1 MAEPQE
7 KSKRSSNAAPA
18 DDLDRS
24 IEIDGPY
31 YDTLPAL
38 LRSFFDVVVS
48 PRRRRSS
55 SGSRTPPRSAPRGF
69 EKLLETPR
77 EISCNG
83 LGGERPTR
91 ASRHLGNRQLS
102 IVNYF
107 AWQVGSITLV
117 ALTGLL
123 VFMLFF
129 VAATVNAII
138 ISLLVSL
145 AAAGGCLA
153 LFFCFLDSNIH
164 RSIISCSLCYFHHDH
179 LNHHCCSGS
188 HWVDWILL
196 GYLGCGPK
204 KLGPD
209 QQSVKM
215 TGSAISAYS
224 AARQARRDVNSK
236 SAD

>member
-7 KSKRSSNAAPA
+7 KSKRSSNAALA

-38 LRSFFDVVVS
+38 LRSFFHVVVS
-48 PRRRRSS
+48 PA
-55 SGSRTPPRSAPRGF
+55 PPPLIQRIKDATAKCAPR
-69 EKLLETPR
+69 LR
-77 EISCNG
+77 E
-83 LGGERPTR
+83 
-91 ASRHLGNRQLS
+91 ASRNSARDLLQWTRRGSALRALLVIS
-102 IVNYF
+102 
-107 AWQVGSITLV
+107 VGSITLV

-153 LFFCFLDSNIH
+153 LFFAFSTAIYIGALSVAVFVISTTTISTIIAVLVATGWIGFFWVIWVAARKSLD
-164 RSIISCSLCYFHHDH
+164 LT
-179 LNHHCCSGS
+179 
-188 HWVDWILL
+188 
-196 GYLGCGPK
+196 K
-204 KLGPD
+204 
-209 QQSVKM
+209 QSVKM